1 MFLID
6 LRRDL
11 LEKQSEKF
19 RAKGSRIIDIFN
31 GFIDEMVVKDVIS
44 SGHNMYAQMQN
55 AKKAREKQRGAD
67 EDSDGIEDRNE
78 VSGKVSQLVRILE
91 SEQAKNPKLKAI
103 VFVKDR
109 SVATYLKKILDFMFA
124 RSDLRLSEANLMSMF
139 HDSLRKPEASKL
151 KDEEANTKFR
161 CNFAIGF

>member
-1 MFLID
+1 
-6 LRRDL
+6 
-11 LEKQSEKF
+11 
-19 RAKGSRIIDIFN
+19 
-31 GFIDEMVVKDVIS
+31 
-44 SGHNMYAQMQN
+44 MYAQMQN
-55 AKKAREKQRGAD
+55 AKRARERGG
-67 EDSDGIEDRNE
+67 EEGEGGGLEDRNE

-124 RSDLRLSEANLMSMF
+124 RAELRLSEANLMSMF
-139 HDSLRKPEASKL
+139 HESIRNPEASRV
-151 KDEEANTKFR
+151 KDEDANTKFR